1 MKKMMQLSLVI
12 STVLMGATA
21 AYANDAAEGIDA
33 AKLFKTKCA
42 MCHAMDK
49 KKVGPAVKG
58 MNSDSEALRSA
69 ITNGQNRMPKFGAK
83 FSAEEIDALVIY
95 LQAQK

>member
-12 STVLMGATA
+12 STLLMGATA
-21 AYANDAAEGIDA
+21 AYASGAAEGIDG
-33 AKLFKTKCA
+33 AKLFKKKCT
-42 MCHAMDK
+42 MCHAINKDK
-49 KKVGPAVKG
+49 TGPAVKS

-69 ITNGQNRMPKFGAK
+69 ITNGQNRMPKFGSK